1 MSHPRFLF
9 QQSVLFIDDQT
20 QFENLIRKGLFS
32 CPAEYEFCPSRFTKA
47 YERLQ
52 GETPDLIVSTLD
64 FKEGSVLD
72 LIRKAGGFLE
82 KVPTLYLS
90 EPHLADIEAEMS
102 LMGRFNI
109 LDRKAG
115 PLEIIRKMAQVIAEN
130 LDREK
135 PPRFRPA
142 AKKAPSD
149 LVSAHEAD
157 LAHEAVLQSPWADAI
172 LKKNK

>member
-9 QQSVLFIDDQT
+9 QQSVLFIDDQS
-20 QFENLIRKGLFS
+20 QFENLIRKGLLS
-32 CPAEYEFCPSRFTKA
+32 CPAEYEFCPSRFSKA
-47 YERLQ
+47 FERLQ

-64 FKEGSVLD
+64 FKEGSILD
-72 LIRKAGGFLE
+72 LIRKTGGYLE

-102 LMGRFNI
+102 LLGRFNI

-130 LDREK
+130 LNHEK
-135 PPRFRPA
+135 PARFSPGVQ
-142 AKKAPSD
+142 KSMDEPFPS
-149 LVSAHEAD
+149 AD
-157 LAHEAVLQSPWADAI
+157 TTLESPWAAAI

>member
-9 QQSVLFIDDQT
+9 QQSVLFIDDQS

-72 LIRKAGGFLE
+72 LIRKTEGFLE

-90 EPHLADIEAEMS
+90 EPHLADIEAEMG
-102 LMGRFNI
+102 LLGRFNI
-109 LDRKAG
+109 LNRKAG
-115 PLEIIRKMAQVIAEN
+115 PLEIIRKMAQVISEN
-130 LDREK
+130 LNHEK
-135 PPRFRPA
+135 PVPFSPGVQ
-142 AKKAPSD
+142 KSLDEPF
-149 LVSAHEAD
+149 SAV
-157 LAHEAVLQSPWADAI
+157 EAVLDSPWAAAI
-172 LKKNK
+172 LKKSK

>member
-9 QQSVLFIDDQT
+9 QQSVLFIDEQS
-20 QFENLIRKGLFS
+20 QFESLIRKGLFS
-32 CPAEYEFCPSRFTKA
+32 CPAEYEFCPSRLSKA

-52 GETPDLIVSTLD
+52 GDTPDLIVSTLD
-64 FKEGSVLD
+64 FKEGSILE
-72 LIRKAGGFLE
+72 LIRKTGGFLE
-82 KVPTLYLS
+82 KVPALYLS

-102 LMGRFNI
+102 LLGQFNI

-115 PLEIIRKMAQVIAEN
+115 PLEIIRKMAQLIAEN

-135 PPRFRPA
+135 PSRFPPKRE
-142 AKKAPSD
+142 
-149 LVSAHEAD
+149 LVQSEK
-157 LAHEAVLQSPWADAI
+157 VLESPWADAI

>member
-9 QQSVLFIDDQT
+9 QQSVLFIDDQS
-20 QFENLIRKGLFS
+20 QFESLIRKGLFS
-32 CPAEYEFCPSRFTKA
+32 CAAEYEFCPSRVSKA

-72 LIRKAGGFLE
+72 LFRKTNGYLQKIPA
-82 KVPTLYLS
+82 LYLS
-90 EPHLADIEAEMS
+90 EPHLADVEAEMS
-102 LMGRFNI
+102 LIGKFNI

-115 PLEIIRKMAQVIAEN
+115 PLEIIRKMAQLVAEN
-130 LDREK
+130 LNREK
-135 PPRFRPA
+135 PARFRPNPENA
-142 AKKAPSD
+142 
-149 LVSAHEAD
+149 LVENSGGPES
-157 LAHEAVLQSPWADAI
+157 LLSSPWADAI

>member
-9 QQSVLFIDDQT
+9 QQSVLFIDDQS

-32 CPAEYEFCPSRFTKA
+32 CAAEYEFCPSRVSKA

-72 LIRKAGGFLE
+72 LFRKTNGYLQKIPA
-82 KVPTLYLS
+82 LYLS
-90 EPHLADIEAEMS
+90 EPHLADVEAEMS
-102 LMGRFNI
+102 LMGKFNI

-115 PLEIIRKMAQVIAEN
+115 PLEIIRKMAQLVAEN
-130 LDREK
+130 LNHEK
-135 PPRFRPA
+135 PERFRPA
-142 AKKAPSD
+142 SGKAQLES
-149 LVSAHEAD
+149 LVVSEPALD
-157 LAHEAVLQSPWADAI
+157 SPWAEAI

>member
-9 QQSVLFIDDQT
+9 QQSVLFIDDQS

-32 CPAEYEFCPSRFTKA
+32 CAAEYEFCPSRVSKA

-72 LIRKAGGFLE
+72 LFRKTNGYLQKIPA
-82 KVPTLYLS
+82 LYLS
-90 EPHLADIEAEMS
+90 EPHLADVEAEMS
-102 LMGRFNI
+102 LMGKFNI

-115 PLEIIRKMAQVIAEN
+115 PLEIIRKMAQLVAEN
-130 LDREK
+130 LNQEK
-135 PPRFRPA
+135 PERFRPA
-142 AKKAPSD
+142 SGKAQLES
-149 LVSAHEAD
+149 LVVSEPALD
-157 LAHEAVLQSPWADAI
+157 SPWAEAI

>member
-1 MSHPRFLF
+1 MSHSPFLF
-9 QQSVLFIDDQT
+9 QQSVLFIDDQS
-20 QFENLIRKGLFS
+20 QFESLIRKGLFS
-32 CPAEYEFCPSRFTKA
+32 CPAEYEFCPSRFSKA

-64 FKEGSVLD
+64 FKEGSVLE

-82 KVPTLYLS
+82 KVPAIYLS

-115 PLEIIRKMAQVIAEN
+115 PLEIIRKMAQVLAEN
-130 LDREK
+130 LNREK
-135 PPRFRPA
+135 PSRFRPA
-142 AKKAPSD
+142 VPELPIVNAAPQD
-149 LVSAHEAD
+149 AALE
-157 LAHEAVLQSPWADAI
+157 SPWADAI

>member
-1 MSHPRFLF
+1 MSHPRLLF
-9 QQSVLFIDDQT
+9 QQSVLFIDDQS

-72 LIRKAGGFLE
+72 LIRKTGGFLE

-109 LDRKAG
+109 LDRKTG
-115 PLEIIRKMAQVIAEN
+115 PLEIIRKMAQVISEN
-130 LDREK
+130 LDHEK
-135 PPRFRPA
+135 PARFRPSG
-142 AKKAPSD
+142 KKPLSEP
-149 LVSAHEAD
+149 LFAD
-157 LAHEAVLQSPWADAI
+157 EAVLQSPWADAI